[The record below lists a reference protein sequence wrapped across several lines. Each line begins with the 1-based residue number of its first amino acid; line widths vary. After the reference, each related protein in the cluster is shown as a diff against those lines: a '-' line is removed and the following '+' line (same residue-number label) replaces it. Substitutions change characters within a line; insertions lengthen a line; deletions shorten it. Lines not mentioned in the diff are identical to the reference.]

1 MREFAVYMM
10 NTDLITIIN
19 AAGWEIED
27 NTLVY
32 FVDEQD
38 ETIAIFNVR
47 NIVGFKEIKED
58 ESE

>member
-10 NTDLITIIN
+10 NTDLITVIN

-27 NTLVY
+27 NTLVC

-47 NIVGFKEIKED
+47 NIAGFKEINEN